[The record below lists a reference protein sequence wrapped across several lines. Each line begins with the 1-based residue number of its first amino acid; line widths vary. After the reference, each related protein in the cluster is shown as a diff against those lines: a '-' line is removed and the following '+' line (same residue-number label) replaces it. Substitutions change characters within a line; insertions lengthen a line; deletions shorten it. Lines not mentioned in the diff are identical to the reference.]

1 MLATLSIYA
10 VVTVISRPAPLAAFE
25 DLLLAVAITAEEV
38 LIGTAFGAKY
48 PDFQERP
55 RPRFV
60 DPYGIIVMVVVGMT
74 VMILTALPLLL
85 RAALTSFP
93 SLESEVQDLFLVS
106 LAFAVAVIGLAY
118 SWASR
123 QTRRLFVEFRW

>member
-1 MLATLSIYA
+1 M
-10 VVTVISRPAPLAAFE
+10 VI
-25 DLLLAVAITAEEV
+25 
-38 LIGTAFGAKY
+38 
-48 PDFQERP
+48 
-55 RPRFV
+55 
-60 DPYGIIVMVVVGMT
+60 VGMT
-74 VMILTALPLLL
+74 VMVFTALPFLL

-123 QTRRLFVEFRW
+123 RDEEALRRVQVVRPS